1 MNTFN
6 LVLNNNNVKG
16 ANKNL
21 YTFNFQQG
29 GFNVPPNSS
38 ICISQITCPYSWFNI
53 SKTYYQNA
61 TISYRW
67 YSTASV
73 YVTYTYTFPD
83 GFYSTSDLNYALQN
97 YMISQNQY
105 ATDNTNGNYYFFIN
119 IYSNQTYY
127 SNQLILNPVPTTT
140 TSTTYTYPVGFVVS
154 SANYCPTIEFT
165 SNITNILGF
174 SGTTLYGYQQTTST
188 NYLSTTTPNAT
199 LVNSLILLC
208 DKVNNIVNTPSTL
221 IDTMPINNTFGSN
234 IDYVPSYEKWVSLV
248 EGTYATLSIQF
259 CDQNYNP
266 LIMND
271 SNVLISLLIKL
282 GDEEVKKVSLFNEPQ
297 KIKPLI
303 YEI

>member
-16 ANKNL
+16 SNKNL

-38 ICISQITCPYSWFNI
+38 ICVSQITIPYSWFNI
-53 SKTYYQNA
+53 SNTYYQNA

-67 YSTASV
+67 YSTSSIF
-73 YVTYTYTFPD
+73 VTYDFTFPD

-105 ATDNTNGNYYFFIN
+105 AIDNANGNYYFFIN

-127 SNQLILNPVPTTT
+127 SNQLILNPVPTTIINT
-140 TSTTYTYPVGFVVS
+140 VYTYPVGFIVS
-154 SANYCPTIEFT
+154 SANYCPTIQFISSLT
-165 SNITNILGF
+165 DILGF
-174 SGTTLYGYQQTTST
+174 SDTILYGYQQIIST
-188 NYLSTTTPNAT
+188 NYLSSSTPNAT
-199 LVNSLILLC
+199 PVNSLILLC

-221 IDTMPINNTFGSN
+221 IDTMTINSAFGSN
-234 IDYVPSYEKWVSLV
+234 IDYVPCYEKFVSLV

-271 SNVLISLLIKL
+271 SNVMISLLIKL
-282 GDEEVKKVSLFNEPQ
+282 GNEEIKKVSLFNEPP